1 MSEAVLMS
9 KEGHFLPLE
18 EGVKYLPNPLIFAS
32 YLLKRKKMRIF
43 ASFPL
48 LFSVVRILYIHIY
61 INTPFNRCRRWY
73 NDILVSCVFLYKTTK
88 TPYKRTQTHI
98 PVIWYIWG
106 SYLQILKEIR
116 VNWAPNIPFLIVF
129 STYLYYIWYLFW

>member
-1 MSEAVLMS
+1 MLEADLMS

-32 YLLKRKKMRIF
+32 YLLKRKKMWVF

-61 INTPFNRCRRWY
+61 KHSF
-73 NDILVSCVFLYKTTK
+73 
-88 TPYKRTQTHI
+88 
-98 PVIWYIWG
+98 
-106 SYLQILKEIR
+106 
-116 VNWAPNIPFLIVF
+116 
-129 STYLYYIWYLFW
+129 